1 MSRIYQSG
9 QLNTTALTVPDLY
22 VSIVQPQTLLNGVT
36 SGRMGI
42 VGTASWGPVNTPVI
56 IGGMGDYLA
65 AFGPKQAAATD
76 LGLAV
81 NIASLQGASDFR
93 CVRVTDG
100 TDTAAT
106 GSLTGL
112 LNLTARYTGT
122 SGNALSMTVQKTATQ
137 YQVTLSAPFAQT
149 AEVYSVAI
157 QSSVLA
163 SMQSIVST
171 VNAASKL
178 AILSAVASP
187 GAEPTY
193 PATATL
199 TGGTNGSAPGT
210 TDFIGSDGSV
220 SGAGTGM
227 YALRGQGCALGVLH
241 GLTDTSTF
249 SAQAAFGLGEG
260 VYMVGSMSAGM
271 SVSAAVS
278 AMAASGGASYA
289 LKVMHGDWLWWN
301 DDTNG
306 LMLAPPQAFAA
317 GVIANLGPQNASL
330 NKQLA
335 GIAGSQKAGQTSAGG
350 TTTYS
355 TAELSA
361 LIGAGL
367 DVIANPAPGGAYWAC
382 RSGHN
387 TSLTATVQS
396 DSYTRMTNYLAT
408 TLAGGMGVYVGAV
421 VNDTL
426 FAEIRS
432 TILGLLSGMLGQG
445 QLATVNGALPYT
457 VICDRTNNP
466 LTRTAL
472 GYVQA
477 DIAVQYQGI
486 NEKFILNLQGGASVQ
501 IASASGSV

>member
-1 MSRIYQSG
+1 
-9 QLNTTALTVPDLY
+9 
-22 VSIVQPQTLLNGVT
+22 
-36 SGRMGI
+36 
-42 VGTASWGPVNTPVI
+42 
-56 IGGMGDYLA
+56 
-65 AFGPKQAAATD
+65 
-76 LGLAV
+76 
-81 NIASLQGASDFR
+81 
-93 CVRVTDG
+93 
-100 TDTAAT
+100 
-106 GSLTGL
+106 
-112 LNLTARYTGT
+112 
-122 SGNALSMTVQKTATQ
+122 
-137 YQVTLSAPFAQT
+137 
-149 AEVYSVAI
+149 
-157 QSSVLA
+157 
-163 SMQSIVST
+163 
-171 VNAASKL
+171 
-178 AILSAVASP
+178 
-187 GAEPTY
+187 
-193 PATATL
+193 
-199 TGGTNGSAPGT
+199 
-210 TDFIGSDGSV
+210 
-220 SGAGTGM
+220 
-227 YALRGQGCALGVLH
+227 
-241 GLTDTSTF
+241 
-249 SAQAAFGLGEG
+249 
-260 VYMVGSMSAGM
+260 MVGSMSAGM

-330 NKQLA
+330 NKQLS

-408 TLAGGMGVYVGAV
+408 TLTGGMGVYVGAV

-432 TILGLLSGMLGQG
+432 TILGLLSGMLSQG
-445 QLATVNGALPYT
+445 QLATINGALPYT

-466 LTRTAL
+466 VTRTAL

-501 IASASGSV
+501 IASASRSV

>member
-36 SGRMGI
+36 SGRVGI

-76 LGLAV
+76 MGLAV

-93 CVRVTDG
+93 CVRVNDG

-112 LNLTARYTGT
+112 LNVTARYTGT

-137 YQVTLSAPFAQT
+137 YQVTLSAPFAQA

-163 SMQSIVST
+163 SMQAIVSA

-178 AILSAVASP
+178 GILAVVASP
-187 GAEPTY
+187 GTEPTY
-193 PATATL
+193 PATVAL

-210 TDFIGSDGSV
+210 TAFIGSDGSV

-249 SAQAAFGLGEG
+249 STQAAFGLGEG

-330 NKQLA
+330 
-335 GIAGSQKAGQTSAGG
+335 
-350 TTTYS
+350 
-355 TAELSA
+355 
-361 LIGAGL
+361 
-367 DVIANPAPGGAYWAC
+367 
-382 RSGHN
+382 
-387 TSLTATVQS
+387 TATVQS

-426 FAEIRS
+426 FAEIRA

-466 LTRTAL
+466 VTRTAL